1 MKPPARFAI
10 ALIAFLITVVGVRAS
25 TNHSLH
31 HNSCKQASNQVLA
44 FADASMA
51 GYRNMNEALIALQDE
66 TFANRPTNAGINNV
80 LDVIDREELR
90 STTHIIEAITAILH
104 SEPRGHDTAIREE
117 VSRQCMQANTTVSER
132 HACFVQGEAYI
143 KQVCAEH
150 LSEVHDAAS
159 AVHAMMVQ
167 TYRDILD
174 AVSRLDAAI
183 DKDFR
188 SRLAGIPQDEPYF
201 SQMKLGSGMLRE
213 FIKLAWR
220 AARFKLT
227 ITKLLRSHLDRME
240 QIREMMED
248 YVRTPLLALQKES
261 YWLTAVATDVQRT
274 LTGNAASQL
283 ATHSPGK
290 PTEGPPDASESAAP
304 YDDGSADP

>member
-25 TNHSLH
+25 TNHSLPH
-31 HNSCKQASNQVLA
+31 HSCKQAYDQVLA

-66 TFANRPTNAGINNV
+66 AFASRTNNDNV
-80 LDVIDREELR
+80 LDVIDREGLR
-90 STTHIIEAITAILH
+90 YVTHIIEAITAILH
-104 SEPRGHDTAIREE
+104 SDTRGHDTTIREN
-117 VSRQCMQANTTVSER
+117 VARHCMQTDTTISER
-132 HACFVQGEAYI
+132 HACFVRGEAYI

-159 AVHAMMVQ
+159 AVHSLMAQ

-220 AARFKLT
+220 AVRFKLT
-227 ITKLLRSHLDRME
+227 VTKLLRSHLDRME

-248 YVRTPLLALQKES
+248 YVRTPLLALQEES